1 MSVNEIFELMEK
13 IKDEL
18 DDLTIRNP
26 QIEDDINDIL
36 LLVEELERKIK
47 ETL

>member
-1 MSVNEIFELMEK
+1 MSENEILELIEK

-18 DDLTIRNP
+18 DDLTIRHP
-26 QIEDDINDIL
+26 QIEDDVSDIL

>member
-1 MSVNEIFELMEK
+1 MSDEEILELIEK

-18 DDLTIRNP
+18 VTLRYPET
-26 QIEDDINDIL
+26 EDDINDIL
-36 LLVEELERKIK
+36 ILVEELERKIK

>member
-1 MSVNEIFELMEK
+1 MSGEEILELIEK

-18 DDLTIRNP
+18 DDLTLKHP
-26 QIEDDINDIL
+26 EIEDDVNDIL

-47 ETL
+47 EIM

>member
-18 DDLTIRNP
+18 DDLTIRHP